1 MTKVIAVSI
10 YATIATKLKYCFR
23 TAHPRPGITSIVK
36 KQWLKIIIENIVMAI
51 PVHLAILFEQIRGRR
66 NGKHIIMKRS
76 SIIKT
81 THQTDRKL
89 VTYVMYIATKHNP
102 PISMCTVFR
111 VPIHPNTKAIKKKL
125 SEALSKAKKILD
137 GCLLKLVNTKTLKDK
152 TFPITPK
159 IAISGIA

>member
-1 MTKVIAVSI
+1 
-10 YATIATKLKYCFR
+10 
-23 TAHPRPGITSIVK
+23 
-36 KQWLKIIIENIVMAI
+36 
-51 PVHLAILFEQIRGRR
+51 
-66 NGKHIIMKRS
+66 
-76 SIIKT
+76 
-81 THQTDRKL
+81 
-89 VTYVMYIATKHNP
+89 
-102 PISMCTVFR
+102 MCTVFR